1 MIGSSV
7 ALEAVPLSLRGND
20 GEGRRSDNSGRPESA
35 SARFHRLLVLLLLS
49 FLLAARPAMAQS
61 VLRDAET
68 EALLRDI
75 ARPLVIA
82 AGLQPGNV
90 KITLL
95 GDKEINAFVAGG
107 QEVYINS
114 GLIDAADNANEVQGV
129 IAHEIGHI
137 TGGHVI
143 RFGEGAKAATGITL
157 LSLLL
162 GAAAMAAGAGDAGM
176 GVLMAGQQAAMGKFL
191 AFTRAQ
197 EGSAD
202 AAGSMFL
209 RKANISGRGML
220 SFFGKL
226 RTQEYRLS
234 SSYAAVDPYAQ
245 THPLTADRVQA
256 LRTDLETSP
265 SWNTP
270 TDPALEA
277 RFQRIKAKLTGF
289 VNDPDLT
296 LRKYPESNQSIPA
309 RYARAYAWHKSAY
322 PDKALAEVDKL
333 LAAQPHDPYF
343 LELKGQIL
351 LESGKP
357 KEALPALREAV
368 DRSQNAPLISALL
381 GHALIATEDPA
392 NFNEARKVLKIAV
405 ARDRENPF
413 AWYQLGVVYDREGDK
428 PRAELATA
436 ERYSLEGRAKL
447 ALASAEAAM
456 HGIPQGTP
464 DYLRAQDI
472 AMVSRTAVQEEK
484 KKR

>member
-1 MIGSSV
+1 MTPMKPHTAS
-7 ALEAVPLSLRGND
+7 AWPAVFRFLSFVFLSL
-20 GEGRRSDNSGRPESA
+20 A
-35 SARFHRLLVLLLLS
+35 LTAQ
-49 FLLAARPAMAQS
+49 PALAQS

-68 EALLRDI
+68 EALFKDM
-75 ARPLVIA
+75 AKPLIVA
-82 AGLQPGNV
+82 AGLQPNNV
-90 KITLL
+90 QIVLL

-107 QEVYINS
+107 QTVYINS
-114 GLIDAADNANEVQGV
+114 GLIDAADNINEVQGV
-129 IAHEIGHI
+129 VAHEIGHI
-137 TGGHVI
+137 TGGHVV

-176 GVLMAGQQAAMGKFL
+176 GVMMAGQQAAMGKFL

-202 AAGSMFL
+202 AAGASFL
-209 RKANISGRGML
+209 RKANISGKGII

-234 SSYAAVDPYAQ
+234 SSYSQVDPYAQ
-245 THPLTADRVQA
+245 THPLTADRITTLQGY
-256 LRTDLETSP
+256 LEASP

-277 RFQRIKAKLTGF
+277 RFQRIKGKLTGF
-289 VNDPDLT
+289 MNDPQQT
-296 LRKYPESNQSIPA
+296 LRKYPESNQSIAA

-322 PDKALAEVDKL
+322 PDKAVIEVEKLIAAE
-333 LAAQPHDPYF
+333 PHDPYF

-357 KEALPALREAV
+357 KDALAPLREAV
-368 DRSQNAPLISALL
+368 ARSQNQPLIAATL

-392 NFNEARKVLKIAV
+392 NFKEARQVLKIAV
-405 ARDRENPF
+405 ARDGDNPF

-428 PRAELATA
+428 PRAALATA
-436 ERYSLEGRAKL
+436 ERYNLEGQARL

-472 AMVSRTAVQEEK
+472 AMVSRTAVQDEK
-484 KKR
+484 KKKR

>member
-1 MIGSSV
+1 MLRLS
-7 ALEAVPLSLRGND
+7 AVR
-20 GEGRRSDNSGRPESA
+20 
-35 SARFHRLLVLLLLS
+35 RLLQAGRIFVLLLLS
-49 FLLAARPAMAQS
+49 FALTAQPAMAQS

-68 EALLRDI
+68 EALFRDM

-90 KITLL
+90 DIVLL
-95 GDKEINAFVAGG
+95 GDSEINAFVAGG
-107 QEVYINS
+107 QTVYINS
-114 GLIDAADNANEVQGV
+114 GLIDAADNINEVQGV
-129 IAHEIGHI
+129 VAHEIGHI
-137 TGGHVI
+137 TGGHVV
-143 RFGEGAKAATGITL
+143 RFSEGAKAATGITL
-157 LSLLL
+157 LSLLI

-176 GVLMAGQQAAMGKFL
+176 AAMMAGQQAAMGKFL

-202 AAGSMFL
+202 AAGASFL
-209 RKANISGRGML
+209 RKANISGKGIL

-234 SSYAAVDPYAQ
+234 SSYADIDPYAQ
-245 THPLTADRVQA
+245 THPLTADRITTLQGDLQA
-256 LRTDLETSP
+256 SP

-277 RFQRIKAKLTGF
+277 RFQRIKGKLTGYM
-289 VNDPDLT
+289 NDPQQT

-309 RYARAYAWHKSAY
+309 LYARAYAWHKSAY
-322 PDKALAEVDKL
+322 PDKALADADKL
-333 LAAQPHDPYF
+333 IALQPHDPYF

-357 KEALPALREAV
+357 KEALAPLREAV
-368 DRSQNAPLISALL
+368 ARSQNQPLIAATF

-392 NFNEARKVLKIAV
+392 NFNEARQVLKIAV
-405 ARDRENPF
+405 ARDRDNPF
-413 AWYQLGVVYDREGDK
+413 AWYQLGVVYDHDGDK
-428 PRAELATA
+428 ARAALATA
-436 ERYSLEGRAKL
+436 ERYNLEGRARL
-447 ALASAEAAM
+447 ALGSAEVAM

>member
-1 MIGSSV
+1 MKRGSALPSV
-7 ALEAVPLSLRGND
+7 LRQL
-20 GEGRRSDNSGRPESA
+20 A
-35 SARFHRLLVLLLLS
+35 LLLLS
-49 FLLAARPAMAQS
+49 FALTTQPAMAQS

-68 EALLRDI
+68 EALFKDI
-75 ARPLVIA
+75 SRPLIIA
-82 AGLQPGNV
+82 AGLQPNNV
-90 KITLL
+90 EIVMI

-107 QEVYINS
+107 QTVYINS

-137 TGGHVI
+137 TGGHVV
-143 RFGEGAKAATGITL
+143 RFGEGAKAATGITI
-157 LSLLL
+157 LSLLI
-162 GAAAMAAGAGDAGM
+162 GVAAMAAGAGDAGM
-176 GVLMAGQQAAMGKFL
+176 AAMMAGQQAAMGKFL

-202 AAGSMFL
+202 AAGASFL
-209 RKANISGRGML
+209 RKANISGKGII

-226 RTQEYRLS
+226 RSQEYRLS
-234 SSYAAVDPYAQ
+234 SSYADVDPYAQ
-245 THPLTADRVQA
+245 THPLTADRITT
-256 LRTDLETSP
+256 LKGDLEASP

-270 TDPALEA
+270 PDPALEA
-277 RFQRIKAKLTGF
+277 RFQRIKGKLTGYM
-289 VNDPDLT
+289 NDPVQT

-322 PDKALAEVDKL
+322 PDKAVVEVEKL
-333 LAAQPHDPYF
+333 IAVAPHDPYF

-357 KEALPALREAV
+357 KEAIAPLREAV
-368 DRSQNAPLISALL
+368 ARSQNQPLIAALL
-381 GHALIATEDPA
+381 GHALIATEDQA
-392 NFNEARKVLKIAV
+392 NFKEARQVLKIAV

-413 AWYQLGVVYDREGDK
+413 AWYQLGLVYDREGDQ
-428 PRAELATA
+428 PRASLASA
-436 ERYSLEGRAKL
+436 ERYNLEGRSRL

-456 HGIPQGTP
+456 HGIPQGTS

-484 KKR
+484 KKRR